1 MDYAVRETV
10 GKSVDSVDLTDVFDQ
25 YRRMRGND
33 TDRVWAKSAAG
44 ELRGRW
50 HVDDEHVRR
59 ALVEQCE
66 SLLAILGETDEGNKG
81 NRSLDEL
88 LGSPKDWAA
97 GRVEEWRESGV
108 DVFSYDRPKSMR
120 EVVVTS
126 LQASAPV
133 YAVFWLMVLLG
144 GWSSMAGLSMLWRNA
159 LVPSSAI
166 PGDSNTLWSG
176 DGLFPLRDLFMPF
189 VIVLAVGLVQT
200 TYRRVLRGVSHTLA
214 VLSVIVLAVAAGLVG
229 AMASEWLL
237 PPMRVNAAWLLW
249 MAAVWAVVG
258 YVVERLWKE
267 PRFKTMVSES
277 SPFVDDATWIR
288 DVGRLLRE
296 RGDITD
302 GTARRICEEA
312 KDFSSQTGL
321 RLAAEFGTPAE
332 YAHRFRETSV
342 RARREMI
349 GAIVTMVM
357 LTVIMGAALVL
368 IVRGEWEESLVPV
381 MVQGVFYVIA
391 AVATADSI
399 SGYRH
404 ASRFLSDGE

>member
-1 MDYAVRETV
+1 
-10 GKSVDSVDLTDVFDQ
+10 
-25 YRRMRGND
+25 MRGD
-33 TDRVWAKSAAG
+33 DADRVWAANAAG

-50 HVDDEHVRR
+50 HVSDDRVRR
-59 ALVEQCE
+59 ALEEQCGLLQEFLDE
-66 SLLAILGETDEGNKG
+66 SDEGSG
-81 NRSLDEL
+81 GGRSLDEL
-88 LGSPKDWAA
+88 LGSPRDWAA
-97 GRVEEWRESGV
+97 ERVEEWRESGI
-108 DVFSYDRPKSMR
+108 DAFSYDRPKSMR
-120 EVVVTS
+120 EVMVTAMR
-126 LQASAPV
+126 ASAPV
-133 YAVFWLMVLLG
+133 YAVFWLMLVVG
-144 GWSSMAGLSMLWRNA
+144 GWSSMAGFSMMWRNV
-159 LVPSSAI
+159 LVPSPAI
-166 PGDSNTLWSG
+166 PGDSHTLWSG

-189 VIVLAVGLVQT
+189 VIVLAMGLVQT

-214 VLSVIVLAVAAGLVG
+214 VLSVIALAVAVGLAG

-249 MAAVWAVVG
+249 MAAMWAVAG
-258 YVVERLWKE
+258 YVVGWLWKE
-267 PRFKTMVSES
+267 PLPKTMASES

-349 GAIVTMVM
+349 GTIVTMVM

-368 IVRGEWEESLVPV
+368 IVRGEWEGSLVPV
-381 MVQGVFYVIA
+381 VVQGVFYVIA

-404 ASRFLSDGE
+404 ASRLMSDGKRKRGIGRMAS